1 MSLLE
6 FRTPPRSHPAADLAP
21 PPDWSRSRRVLAV
34 RPDNLG
40 DVVLLTPALRA
51 LRAAAPQAEL
61 QLLASPAGAALRP
74 LLADV
79 DSLLTVS
86 PSWQQV
92 ASTTGAA
99 RLAAAEHALVDLMAG
114 RGYDAMVVFTSA
126 TQSPWPAAHA
136 GMLAGVGVRVV
147 QSHEFGGAVA
157 THWVTPPAD
166 GTHQIDRCLHLLD
179 AVGVP
184 PAGGRTVLH
193 VPDSGYCSAHTALR
207 ELQLSPTEPFA
218 VLAPGASCAARRYPA
233 AGFARAA
240 HDIATDGLPVL
251 VTGTGAETELVD
263 EVVERANHRWVRALP
278 LLPVEGLA
286 GVIERAAVAV
296 TNNSGGMHLADAL
309 GTPVAVAWA
318 GTEQVGELAPRTVP
332 SVLLGNPVPCSPCRQ
347 FRCPFE
353 HECLDFDP
361 AMLST
366 AALRLA
372 VHAPAPSRE
381 EAICRNP
388 SLTVPAWPLPAP

>member
-1 MSLLE
+1 MSLLDY
-6 FRTPPRSHPAADLAP
+6 RTPPRSHPAADLATV
-21 PPDWSRSRRVLAV
+21 PDWTRFRRVLAV

-61 QLLASPAGAALRP
+61 HLLASPAGAALRP
-74 LLADV
+74 LLTDV
-79 DSLLTVS
+79 DGLLTIA
-86 PSWQQV
+86 PSWQQIGS
-92 ASTTGAA
+92 AADPA
-99 RLAAAEHALVDLMAG
+99 RLAAAERALVDLLAD

-136 GMLAGVGVRVV
+136 AMLADVGVRAV

-157 THWVTPPAD
+157 THWVTPPLE

-184 PAGGRTVLH
+184 SAGEHPTLG
-193 VPDSGYCSAHTALR
+193 VPPKAYRSVDAALR
-207 ELQLSPTEPFA
+207 EVGFSLTGPYA
-218 VLAPGASCAARRYPA
+218 VLAPGASCSARRYPA

-240 HDIATDGLPVL
+240 HDIAADGLPVL
-251 VTGTGAETELVD
+251 VTGTAAEGELVD
-263 EVVERANHRWVRALP
+263 EVVERAHHPAVRALP
-278 LLPVEGLA
+278 LVAVEGLA

-296 TNNSGGMHLADAL
+296 TNNSGCMHLADAL

-318 GTEQVGELAPRTVP
+318 GTEQVAEIAPRMVP
-332 SVLLGNPVPCSPCRQ
+332 SVLLGNPTPCSPCHQ
-347 FRCPFE
+347 FRCPYE

-361 AMLST
+361 ALLAT

-372 VHAPAPSRE
+372 SHAQAPIRE
-381 EAICRNP
+381 EATCRSP
-388 SLTVPAWPLPAP
+388 SLTVPVRPLLAR